1 MPDWRPVR
9 PMLNSNNSMEDS
21 NLVLIV
27 DEDPETARI
36 LGQALSPPWHI
47 QTAAGPEEAAS
58 VLRNWAPCVAVVNL
72 DLPGTG
78 GVNLLWLLRQVR
90 PRTRMIVLTADSSS
104 SDVIRAIREH
114 VFAYFSKPLIVE
126 TVVGMIAQA
135 AAAAHWEDG
144 IEVLSAQPGWI
155 SLRLRSRQLT
165 ADRLF
170 QFFRELKME
179 VPEQERED
187 IATAFREMLLNAI
200 EHGGQYDPNEIVM
213 VSYYRLTKAV
223 VYLIQDP
230 GEGFSFNALPHAA
243 VSNPV
248 DAPAAHLLYRSE
260 HGLRAGGFGILF
272 ARKLV
277 DEVVHNEKGNEVIL
291 VKYLTA

>member
-1 MPDWRPVR
+1 
-9 PMLNSNNSMEDS
+9 MEDS

-27 DEDPETARI
+27 DEDPETART
-36 LGQALSPPWHI
+36 LGQALAPRWDI

-58 VLRNWAPCVAVVNL
+58 VLRSRAPCVAVVNL
-72 DLPGTG
+72 DRPGAG
-78 GVNLLWLLRQVR
+78 GLSPLWLLRQVR
-90 PRTRMIVLTADSSS
+90 PRTRMIVLAAESSS

-114 VFAYFSKPLIVE
+114 VFAYFSKPLVVE
-126 TVVGMIAQA
+126 PVIDMIDRA
-135 AAAAHWEDG
+135 AAATNWEDG

-155 SLRLRSRQLT
+155 SLRLRSRPLT
-165 ADRLF
+165 ADRLL

-179 VPEQERED
+179 VSERERED

-200 EHGGQYDPNEIVM
+200 EHGGQFDPSEMVR
-213 VSYYRLTKAV
+213 VSYYRLTRAI

-230 GEGFSFNALPHAA
+230 GEGFSFQALPHAA

-272 ARKLV
+272 ARNLV
-277 DEVVHNEKGNEVIL
+277 DEVIHNEKGNEVML
-291 VKYLTA
+291 VKYLAG